1 MAEIPEWL
9 EKKAQESQQRTAN
22 KHTAEVIQLPL
33 WKHIERAIP
42 NHIARS
48 SLFAPI
54 ARGRRKMHDKE
65 LLVSRGDVSIYYTG
79 KQLDE
84 ADCDVWMQLLHIANQ
99 YPLGEPVPI
108 NRAEVLR
115 SIGRATGN
123 KDYLWLHESIRRL
136 HLGAI
141 EIETNKYIIKKGPR
155 VEALHLL
162 DGFTYEP
169 EDETYYLRLDKR
181 LIQLFSHAEFALVDW
196 EKRFMITH
204 RIDLAKRLQRLVATS
219 SDKTQR
225 YSLKYL
231 KEVCCYNSPM
241 RKFKD
246 ALLEALE
253 ELERLHIIRNPQF
266 EMSRTGE
273 EQARWLRL

>member
-9 EKKAQESQQRTAN
+9 EKKAQESQQRTAE

-33 WKHIERAIP
+33 WQHIERAIP

-65 LLVSRGDVSIYYTG
+65 LLVSRGDVNIYYTG

-84 ADCDVWMQLLHIANQ
+84 ADCDVWMQLLHIAKQ
-99 YPLGEPVPI
+99 YPLGEAAPI

-181 LIQLFSHAEFALVDW
+181 LLQLFSHSEFALVDW

-204 RIDLAKRLQRLVATS
+204 RVDLAKRLQRLVATS